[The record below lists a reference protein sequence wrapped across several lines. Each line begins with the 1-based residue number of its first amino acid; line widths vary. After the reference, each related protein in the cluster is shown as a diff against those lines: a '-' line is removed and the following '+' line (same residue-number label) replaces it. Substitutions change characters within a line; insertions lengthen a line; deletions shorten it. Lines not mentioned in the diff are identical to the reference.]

1 MSCPL
6 TGIGY
11 IFIVTCA
18 LLGDIILIKNKLAT
32 QFYVLLIYN
41 GIYMNG
47 TLNFKEVGIYFDLYF
62 KFIRVGYEG
71 RNMNLH
77 KSVLLWWTKS
87 T

>member
-1 MSCPL
+1 M
-6 TGIGY
+6 TRIGY

-41 GIYMNG
+41 GIYMNE
-47 TLNFKEVGIYFDLYF
+47 TLNFKEVGIYFELPL

-71 RNMNLH
+71 RYMNLH
-77 KSVLLWWTKS
+77 TSVLL
-87 T
+87 